1 MSNTPGALIA
11 MSGGVDSTVAAYLMK
26 QAGCRCMGATMRLY
40 QNEDLGQ
47 SGFHTCCSA
56 KDVED
61 AAEVAFQLDIPFEVV
76 NYTEEFR
83 EKVIAKFIETYEAG
97 GTPNPCIDCNRT
109 MKFDKMLDFAREHG
123 LDYVVTGHYARIEQ
137 DPATGRWLLKKAL
150 YTDKDQSYVLY
161 VLTQDQLAHTKFP
174 LGGMDKPS
182 IRKIAEEQGFCNARK
197 HDSQDICFVPDGDY
211 VGFMERYTGKYYPD
225 GDFLDVNG
233 NVVGR
238 HHGAV
243 RYTCGQRKGLGLAL
257 GAPVYVCGKD
267 MEKNTVTVGPESE
280 LFKTTLIA
288 GDFNWISVPELTAP
302 MRVKAKARYR
312 QVEQPATA
320 YPLEN
325 RCRTARWKW
334 NSMSPSA
341 PSPAARPWCCM
352 TATWSSAGERYY
364 KNRLKIINMVE
375 FSPRGAKTKI
385 RCSCDFA
392 AAPLFFIKD
401 AGGGHGSPAVHSGNR
416 HTRGSMAGI
425 DPYKPR
431 CLFIVPKIRRK
442 SNYFFTK

>member
-137 DPATGRWLLKKAL
+137 LPDGRYTLRKAV
-150 YTDKDQSYVLY
+150 DASKDQSYVLAW
-161 VLTQDQLAHTKFP
+161 LTQEQLAHTRFP
-174 LGGMDKPS
+174 LGGLHKTEA
-182 IRKIAEEQGFCNARK
+182 REIAEAHGFCNAHK

-211 VGFMERYTGKYYPD
+211 AAAVERLTGARSEPGRFVD
-225 GDFLDVNG
+225 AHG
-233 NVVGR
+233 NVLGTHR
-238 HHGAV
+238 GIIH
-243 RYTCGQRKGLGLAL
+243 YTIGQRRGLGIAAEVPL
-257 GAPVYVCGKD
+257 YVCGID
-267 MEKNTVTVGPESE
+267 VPNNEVVLGRNADLFSTE
-280 LFKTTLIA
+280 LDA
-288 GDFNWISVPELTAP
+288 SGCNWISGDVPQQPLRVTA
-302 MRVKAKARYR
+302 RIRYR
-312 QVEQPATA
+312 QPLQDATLFMRDQGAYILFDQPQ
-320 YPLEN
+320 
-325 RCRTARWKW
+325 
-334 NSMSPSA
+334 
-341 PSPAARPWCCM
+341 
-352 TATWSSAGERYY
+352 
-364 KNRLKIINMVE
+364 
-375 FSPRGAKTKI
+375 RGITPGQ
-385 RCSCDFA
+385 FA
-392 AAPLFFIKD
+392 AWYDGDELV
-401 AGGGHGSPAVHSGNR
+401 GSGVISE
-416 HTRGSMAGI
+416 
-425 DPYKPR
+425 
-431 CLFIVPKIRRK
+431 
-442 SNYFFTK
+442 

>member
-1 MSNTPGALIA
+1 MAEKVTAGPITSANGVREAVCIHTKKIFSSCKDKDCIEDLTFYPTATAQSVIDASQSIRGGRVELLHV
-11 MSGGVDSTVAAYLMK
+11 GVDVEPVSFNRGFFTVDMRFYYRVIL
-26 QAGCRCMGATMRLY
+26 QAVNNGMRAT
-40 QNEDLGQ
+40 E
-47 SGFHTCCSA
+47 
-56 KDVED
+56 
-61 AAEVAFQLDIPFEVV
+61 
-76 NYTEEFR
+76 
-83 EKVIAKFIETYEAG
+83 IEGLAT
-97 GTPNPCIDCNRT
+97 
-109 MKFDKMLDFAREHG
+109 FDKRVMLFGGESRA
-123 LDYVVTGHYARIEQ
+123 
-137 DPATGRWLLKKAL
+137 
-150 YTDKDQSYVLY
+150 KDQSYVLY
-161 VLTQDQLAHTKFP
+161 SLTQDQLAHTKFP

-325 RCRTARWKW
+325 GLVKVVFDEPQRAIT
-334 NSMSPSA
+334 
-341 PSPAARPWCCM
+341 
-352 TATWSSAGERYY
+352 
-364 KNRLKIINMVE
+364 
-375 FSPRGAKTKI
+375 RGQAVVLY
-385 RCSCDFA
+385 DG
-392 AAPLFFIKD
+392 D
-401 AGGGHGSPAVHSGNR
+401 VVVGGG
-416 HTRGSMAGI
+416 TI
-425 DPYKPR
+425 
-431 CLFIVPKIRRK
+431 L
-442 SNYFFTK
+442 

>member
-1 MSNTPGALIA
+1 MTTKPDNSGLLVIDKPQGVTSHDVVAAVRGALHMKRVGHA
-11 MSGGVDSTVAAYLMK
+11 GTLDPMATGVLVVGFGNATRLLNYIVDHDKTYL
-26 QAGCRCMGATMRLY
+26 ATIR
-40 QNEDLGQ
+40 LGQ
-47 SGFHTCCSA
+47 RTTTDDADGELLPEEGTIAEFPSRQT
-56 KDVED
+56 VED
-61 AAEVAFQLDIPFEVV
+61 
-76 NYTEEFR
+76 
-83 EKVIAKFIETYEAG
+83 VIAHHF
-97 GTPNPCIDCNRT
+97 
-109 MKFDKMLDFAREHG
+109 
-123 LDYVVTGHYARIEQ
+123 TGRIEQ

-280 LFKTTLIA
+280 LLKTTLIA

-325 RCRTARWKW
+325 GLVKVVFDEPQRAIT
-334 NSMSPSA
+334 
-341 PSPAARPWCCM
+341 
-352 TATWSSAGERYY
+352 
-364 KNRLKIINMVE
+364 
-375 FSPRGAKTKI
+375 RGQAVVLY
-385 RCSCDFA
+385 DG
-392 AAPLFFIKD
+392 D
-401 AGGGHGSPAVHSGNR
+401 VVVGGG
-416 HTRGSMAGI
+416 TI
-425 DPYKPR
+425 
-431 CLFIVPKIRRK
+431 L
-442 SNYFFTK
+442 